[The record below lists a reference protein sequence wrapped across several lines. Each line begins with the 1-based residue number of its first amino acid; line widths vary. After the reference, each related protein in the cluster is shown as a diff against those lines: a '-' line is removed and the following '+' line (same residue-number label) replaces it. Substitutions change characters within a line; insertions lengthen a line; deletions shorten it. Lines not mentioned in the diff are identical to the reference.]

1 MRFNY
6 NDKKNI
12 KVLKDSP
19 YPLDYPH
26 QIRKAPNKS
35 GLYMLL
41 NEKDEVIYIGK
52 TENGKLKK
60 EIKSNVGVI
69 VNGEASKYR
78 WFITANDK
86 VAEELEKNWIEKYN
100 PPFNQKD
107 L

>member
-19 YPLDYPH
+19 YPLDYPN

-41 NEKDEVIYIGK
+41 NDKEEVIYIGK
-52 TENGKLKK
+52 TLNGKLKK
-60 EIKSNVGVI
+60 EIKSKVNVV

-78 WFITANDK
+78 WFMTANDK
-86 VAEELEKNWIEKYN
+86 DSEDLEKIWIEKYN
-100 PPFNQKD
+100 PPFNKIDQ
-107 L
+107 

>member
-41 NEKDEVIYIGK
+41 DEKDEVIYIGK
-52 TENGKLKK
+52 SENGKLKK
-60 EIKSNVGVI
+60 EIKTKVDVI

-78 WFITANDK
+78 WFMTANDK
-86 VAEELEKNWIEKYN
+86 DAEELEEIWIEKYN
-100 PPFNQKD
+100 PPFNKKD
-107 L
+107 Q